1 MEEKKLGR
9 RERKKI
15 ASRKAI
21 LAAAKQEFVR
31 QGYKETSIADIM
43 ERADLGVGTF
53 YNYFSS
59 KEEILMS
66 LLMGIMGEVTAHL
79 AAMKE
84 AGRSALDRL
93 TVGCQDTARLLDEN
107 RFVLALFLSVGE
119 RGGAPHGKTV
129 KGAQAAG
136 RAPGFKDLF
145 LAIIEEGQAAGELRG
160 DVPAPLIAETLHG
173 LFQSAAFSHL
183 GLPFRENFEGKLKL
197 LLDGVR
203 QE

>member
-129 KGAQAAG
+129 KGAQ
-136 RAPGFKDLF
+136 
-145 LAIIEEGQAAGELRG
+145 
-160 DVPAPLIAETLHG
+160 PAPLIAETLHG

-203 QE
+203 QG